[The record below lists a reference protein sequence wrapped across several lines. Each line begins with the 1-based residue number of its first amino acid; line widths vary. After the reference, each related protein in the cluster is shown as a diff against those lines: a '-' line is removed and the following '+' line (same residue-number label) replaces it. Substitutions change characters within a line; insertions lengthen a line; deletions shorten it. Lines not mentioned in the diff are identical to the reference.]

1 MNYHID
7 KELIIFLEN
16 LMLDDRL
23 EYVEQI
29 CYTNSITV
37 NCFKLMLSEGF
48 DIEVD
53 KFFKE

>member
-1 MNYHID
+1 MNYMID
-7 KELIIFLEN
+7 EKLIIFLEN

-29 CYTNSITV
+29 CYTNRITV

-48 DIEVD
+48 DVDIE